1 MSRLGALSASA
12 MRAAKTSSY
21 WAARVTYKPSGTA
34 VVGPFAEQV
43 WTDSDGTSFVAMPG
57 TNTTL
62 QGILAKYD
70 KDGNRQW
77 IYSYSGLAT
86 DTNWVRD
93 YSGNFYGYSFIQ
105 RNVVKVNSSGTVV
118 WGLGSFASG
127 GSGSIDSIAIDPS
140 SGTLYVAG
148 VFASVTPKFFTIDT
162 SGAIG
167 AGRSLL
173 ARGQLAYVGG
183 NIYFSGRATTTS
195 NYIQQLPTNF
205 GSTGIANWSYSIT
218 GSSVNPYFIG
228 RFVSDNSGTPYFTGT
243 HLPTST
249 STSATNRNLIMKFDS
264 SGNITWARILNDS
277 TGGYISDISF
287 DSSNNPYWVS
297 LIDGSGGQN
306 GQISKMDSSG
316 NLTWR
321 NGTTWSSFY
330 ASVREFK
337 MSIQG
342 TTIWIGGILLLK
354 VPTNG
359 TKTGT
364 YSFSTPTNTYTYGSN
379 SLTNSS
385 QSYSTL
391 TAFTASTAGSQT
403 ITGTAYTPTRTDVS
417 SAWTPQ
423 KYAIS

>member
-12 MRAAKTSSY
+12 MRAAKASSY

-43 WTDSDGTSFVAMPG
+43 WTNSDGTSFVAMPG
-57 TNTTL
+57 TSATL

-77 IYSYSGLAT
+77 IYSYSGLST
-86 DTNWVRD
+86 DTQWVRD
-93 YSGNFYGYSFIQ
+93 SSGNFYGYSFSGA
-105 RNVVKVNSSGTVV
+105 KVAKIDSSGNVV
-118 WGLGSFASG
+118 WGLGSFVSG
-127 GSGSIDSIAIDPS
+127 GFGNIDSIAIDAS

-148 VFASVTPKFFTIDT
+148 VFSSVNPKFFTIDT

-173 ARGQLAYVGG
+173 ARGAIAYVGG
-183 NIYFSGRATTTS
+183 NIYFSGQSGST

-218 GSSVNPYFIG
+218 GSSVNPYFVG
-228 RFVSDNSGTPYFTGT
+228 RFVSDNSGTPYFTGI

-287 DSSNNPYWVS
+287 DSSNNPYWLS
-297 LIDGSGGQN
+297 GIDGSGGQN

-337 MSIQG
+337 MSIRG

-354 VPTNG
+354 VPTDG

-364 YSFSTPTNTYTYGSN
+364 YSFSTPTNSYTYASN

-385 QSYSTL
+385 QTYSTL
-391 TAFTASTAGSQT
+391 TAFTASTASSQT
-403 ITGTAYTPTRTDVS
+403 ITATAYTPTRTDVS
-417 SAWTPQ
+417 SVWTPQ
-423 KYAIS
+423 KYNI